1 MAGGIKISIS
11 GMDALV
17 KDLHSYSDSGDV
29 ERIVRKHGAQL
40 QSRTMENM
48 DATYTRGYSTGRTK
62 NSTALNIT
70 NSGLTAE
77 VAPGTDYFPFL
88 ELGTREMSARPT
100 LGPAFDV
107 QSQMFIDELRNVFG
121 K

>member
-17 KDLHSYSDSGDV
+17 KDLHSHSDLGDV

-48 DATYTRGYSTGRTK
+48 DA
-62 NSTALNIT
+62 A
-70 NSGLTAE
+70 
-77 VAPGTDYFPFL
+77 
-88 ELGTREMSARPT
+88 
-100 LGPAFDV
+100 
-107 QSQMFIDELRNVFG
+107 
-121 K
+121 

>member
-17 KDLHSYSDSGDV
+17 KDLHSHSDPGDV

-48 DATYTRGYSTGRTK
+48 DATYTRGY
-62 NSTALNIT
+62 
-70 NSGLTAE
+70 
-77 VAPGTDYFPFL
+77 
-88 ELGTREMSARPT
+88 
-100 LGPAFDV
+100 
-107 QSQMFIDELRNVFG
+107 
-121 K
+121 